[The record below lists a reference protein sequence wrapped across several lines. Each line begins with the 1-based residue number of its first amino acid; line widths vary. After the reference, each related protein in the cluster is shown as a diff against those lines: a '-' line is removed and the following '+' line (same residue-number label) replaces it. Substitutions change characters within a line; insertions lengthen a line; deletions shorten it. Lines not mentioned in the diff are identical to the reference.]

1 MQNYS
6 TITKTHF
13 KKNETYMINE
23 ENTQQI
29 EPVSSVMKVFAI
41 LNALAEHKSLGV
53 TELSQI
59 VMTSKSTVYRF
70 LQTMKM
76 LGFVSQEGDDDRYSL
91 TLKLFEVS
99 ARALE
104 HVDLVELTEPYM
116 SRIGE
121 LTKEALHLGIRDG
134 DGIIYIY
141 KVDAQYNLRM
151 QSRIGRRNPLYS
163 TAIGKVL
170 LAERPESYIRDVLK
184 DTEFLP
190 STAKTHRSIDS
201 LLVELKEVKDL
212 GYGVD
217 NEEQE
222 EVLRC
227 IAAPIYDRLGNVIAG
242 LSLSFPTLRYT
253 PEKFEKYV
261 SLLQEAAAK
270 VSEKLGYTK

>member
-1 MQNYS
+1 M
-6 TITKTHF
+6 
-13 KKNETYMINE
+13 MIE
-23 ENTQQI
+23 ENNQQI

-41 LNALAEHKSLGV
+41 LSALSEHKSLGV

-99 ARALE
+99 SRAME
-104 HVDLVELTEPYM
+104 YVDLVALTEPYM
-116 SRIGE
+116 ASIGE
-121 LTKEALHLGIRDG
+121 QTKEALHLGIRDG

-151 QSRIGRRNPLYS
+151 QSRIGGRNPLYS

-170 LAERPESYIRDVLK
+170 LAERPESYIRDILVN
-184 DTEFLP
+184 TEFVP
-190 STAKTHRSIDS
+190 STDKTHRSIDS
-201 LLVELKEVKDL
+201 LLEELKKVKEQ

-222 EVLRC
+222 EGLRC
-227 IAAPIYDRLGNVIAG
+227 IGAPIYDRLGNVIAG

-253 PEKFEKYV
+253 PEKFDRYV
-261 SLLQEAAAK
+261 GLLQNAATK
-270 VSEKLGYTK
+270 VSEKLGHSK

>member
-1 MQNYS
+1 M
-6 TITKTHF
+6 T
-13 KKNETYMINE
+13 NE
-23 ENTQQI
+23 ENNQQI

-41 LNALAEHKSLGV
+41 LNAMAEHKSVGV
-53 TELSQI
+53 TELSQT

-99 ARALE
+99 SKALE
-104 HVDLVELTEPYM
+104 HVDLVSLTEPYM
-116 SRIGE
+116 ASIAE
-121 LTKEALHLGIRDG
+121 QTKEALHLGIRDG

-151 QSRIGRRNPLYS
+151 QSRIGGRNPLYS

-170 LAERPESYIRDVLK
+170 LAERPESYIRDVFK
-184 DTEFLP
+184 DTQFVP
-190 STAKTHRSIDS
+190 STAKTHRTIDA
-201 LLVELKEVKDL
+201 LLEELKQVKAQ

-222 EVLRC
+222 EGLRC
-227 IAAPIYDRLGNVIAG
+227 IGSPIYDRLGNVIAG

-261 SLLQEAAAK
+261 SLLQEATAK
-270 VSEKLGYTK
+270 ISEKLGYTK

>member
-104 HVDLVELTEPYM
+104 HVHCTLVFVMVTALFIY
-116 SRIGE
+116 
-121 LTKEALHLGIRDG
+121 TKSMLNTICVCNLVLAAAIRF
-134 DGIIYIY
+134 
-141 KVDAQYNLRM
+141 
-151 QSRIGRRNPLYS
+151 
-163 TAIGKVL
+163 T
-170 LAERPESYIRDVLK
+170 
-184 DTEFLP
+184 
-190 STAKTHRSIDS
+190 
-201 LLVELKEVKDL
+201 
-212 GYGVD
+212 
-217 NEEQE
+217 
-222 EVLRC
+222 
-227 IAAPIYDRLGNVIAG
+227 
-242 LSLSFPTLRYT
+242 
-253 PEKFEKYV
+253 
-261 SLLQEAAAK
+261 LLQ
-270 VSEKLGYTK
+270 

>member
-1 MQNYS
+1 M
-6 TITKTHF
+6 
-13 KKNETYMINE
+13 KNEDNAL
-23 ENTQQI
+23 QI

-41 LNALAEHKSLGV
+41 LAALAEHKSLGI

-59 VMTSKSTVYRF
+59 VMSSKSTVYRF

-76 LGFVSQEGDDDRYSL
+76 LGFVSQQGDDDRYWL

-99 ARALE
+99 SKALE
-104 HVDLVELTEPYM
+104 HVDLVSLTEPYM
-116 SRIGE
+116 TSIGE
-121 LTKEALHLGIRDG
+121 QTKEALHLGVRDG

-151 QSRIGRRNPLYS
+151 QSRIGGRNPLYS

-170 LAERPESYIRDVLK
+170 LAERPDSDIRQTFENID
-184 DTEFLP
+184 FIP
-190 STAKTHRSIDS
+190 STANTHVSVDS
-201 LLVELKEVKDL
+201 LLVELKAVKNQ

-222 EVLRC
+222 EGLRC

-242 LSLSFPTLRYT
+242 LSLSFPTLRHT

-261 SLLQEAAAK
+261 GLLQDATTK
-270 VSEKLGYTK
+270 ISEKLGYTQKP

>member
-1 MQNYS
+1 M
-6 TITKTHF
+6 KL
-13 KKNETYMINE
+13 MMNE
-23 ENTQQI
+23 ENNQQI

-41 LNALAEHKSLGV
+41 LNALAEKKSLGV
-53 TELSQI
+53 TELAQI

-76 LGFVSQEGDDDRYSL
+76 LGFVRQEGEDDRYSL

-99 ARALE
+99 SNALE
-104 HVDLVELTEPYM
+104 HVDLVSLAEPHM
-116 SRIGE
+116 ASIGS

-134 DGIIYIY
+134 DNIVYIF
-141 KVDAQYNLRM
+141 KIDAQYNLRM
-151 QSRIGRRNPLYS
+151 QSRIGGRNPLYS

-170 LAERPESYIRDVLK
+170 LAERSEEYVRGVLSQT
-184 DTEFLP
+184 DFAP
-190 STAKTHRSIDS
+190 STSKTHRSVDS
-201 LLVELKEVKDL
+201 LLVELKDVQKL

-222 EVLRC
+222 EGLRC

-253 PEKFEKYV
+253 PEKFDEYIV
-261 SLLQEAAAK
+261 LLQDAAAK
-270 VSEKLGYTK
+270 ISKNLGCSKA